1 MLSIHFLLVEFH
13 GSTKQSYTWD
23 AFDVT
28 KIEENELLSE
38 FSELLPPIMSEK
50 RTPAHEEV
58 ILARNSVIEVRLSL
72 LTYVKLL
79 QTSHITKGGHE

>member
-1 MLSIHFLLVEFH
+1 MLLIHFLLVESH

-38 FSELLPPIMSEK
+38 FSELLPPVMSEK

-72 LTYVKLL
+72 LTYIKLL